1 MYKGDIVN
9 ETADRTFNIYNY
21 YLLCKFGANLRAILG

>member
-1 MYKGDIVN
+1 MYKGDIVY